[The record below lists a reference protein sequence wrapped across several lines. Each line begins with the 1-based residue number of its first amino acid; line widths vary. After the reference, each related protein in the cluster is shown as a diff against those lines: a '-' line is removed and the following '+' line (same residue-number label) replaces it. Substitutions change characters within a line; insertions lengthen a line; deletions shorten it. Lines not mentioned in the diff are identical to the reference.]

1 MIHCGRAAV
10 GTWGDAQW
18 GVETFTSAG
27 GERRWETFEL
37 SQPRLVRSFNLVAIE
52 GPDVPGYPDYPALKV
67 GDFEVLGVSGK
78 DPDTIVVS
86 TSADPCFVSAGKGRQ
101 RALL

>member
-1 MIHCGRAAV
+1 MIHCGRAVV
-10 GTWGDAQW
+10 GTWVDAQW

-37 SQPRLVRSFNLVAIE
+37 SQPRFVWSFRLIAIE

-78 DPDTIVVS
+78 DPDTTVVS
-86 TSADPCFVSAGKGRQ
+86 TSTDLWFVGSGRGWQ
-101 RALL
+101 RALP